1 MDNFSL
7 MILAAGFGARMKKL
21 TEHTPKPL
29 LRIKNKTLL
38 GNTIDFFEKLG
49 CNKFIIN
56 THYLHKQLDDFIKKN
71 YSNKKIILIFEP
83 NILDTG
89 GGIKNAIKY
98 FNKKNFLATNVDILW
113 NEHNLKDIINFINQ
127 IKKVKNCSLLLS
139 KRTNTM
145 GIDRE
150 YGDFAFEKDNL
161 RRWKN
166 NDPII
171 FYSGL
176 QILNPKIFENINLE
190 KFSLN
195 YIWDQLINKKKL
207 EGHIMKSKLSHLGDL
222 ATYEKI
228 NSSLTLD

>member
-7 MILAAGFGARMKKL
+7 MILAAGFGTRMKKL
-21 TEHTPKPL
+21 TTHIPKPL

-38 GNTIDFFEKLG
+38 SNTIDFFEKLG
-49 CNKFIIN
+49 CNQFIVN

-71 YSNKKIILIFEP
+71 YSNKNIILIFEP

-98 FNKKNFLATNVDILW
+98 FNKKNFLATNADILW
-113 NEHNLKDIINFINQ
+113 NENNLTDIINFINQ
-127 IKKVKNCSLLLS
+127 MKKVKNCSLLLS
-139 KRTNTM
+139 KRTNTI

-150 YGDFAFEKDNL
+150 HGDFAFEKNIL
-161 RRWKN
+161 RRWQD
-166 NDPII
+166 NDPTI

-176 QILNPKIFENINLE
+176 QILNPKIFNNIDLE

-207 EGHIMKSKLSHLGDL
+207 EGCIMKSKLYHLGDL
-222 ATYEKI
+222 TTYEKI